1 MKKSN
6 LFRMITA
13 AALIL
18 CLALSFAACTTT
30 QPSATP
36 DATDKATPEVTEA
49 ATPEAT
55 ETPSA
60 ELPKLIMATNAQFP
74 PYEYRDNPDDPI
86 VGIDAEIAGAIAN
99 KLGMT
104 LEITD
109 MEFDSIFAA
118 VASGKADMS
127 LAAMTIK
134 PDRLE
139 NFDFS
144 DIYATGKQVIIVKEG
159 SPITKPADLAGKK
172 IGVQLATTGDSYC
185 TDEFGDEAM
194 QRFNSGMEAVQSLL
208 QNKVDA
214 VVIDNE
220 PAKVYVSQNE
230 GLIILPTDYAL
241 EDYAI
246 MVAKGNTEL
255 LTKINA
261 ALAEL
266 KESGELKAIID
277 KYIKAE

>member
-1 MKKSN
+1 MKKTN
-6 LFRMITA
+6 FVRMILA
-13 AALIL
+13 AV
-18 CLALSFAACTTT
+18 LAFGLVFSFAAC
-30 QPSATP
+30 
-36 DATDKATPEVTEA
+36 A
-49 ATPEAT
+49 ATPQQAT
-55 ETPSA
+55 TTPTDAASVEPTDAATVEPTVA

-74 PYEYRDNPDDPI
+74 PYEYIESGKI

-104 LEITD
+104 LEISD

-118 VASGKADMS
+118 VASGKADMGV
-127 LAAMTIK
+127 AALTIK

-144 DIYATGKQVIIVKEG
+144 DIYATGKQVIIVKND
-159 SPITKPADLAGKK
+159 SPIVAPADLAGKK
-172 IGVQLATTGDSYC
+172 IGVQLGTTGDSYC
-185 TDEFGDEAM
+185 TGEFGDEAM
-194 QRFNSGMEAVQSLL
+194 QRFSSGTEAVLAL
-208 QNKVDA
+208 QQDKVDA

-230 GLIILPTDYAL
+230 GLKILPTDYAL

-246 MVAKGNTEL
+246 IVAKGNTEL

-266 KESGELKAIID
+266 KSSGELQAILD